1 MASYHGNTHSS
12 EPAKMEQ
19 IITEFFAKSL
29 HIILESRCPYVSS
42 RNYSGEQVLSSPSP
56 SSSSSSSSSFRPRD
70 KWFNLA
76 LRDCPA
82 ALENIDFWRQSNL
95 EPMIV
100 DVVLVQK
107 PNDWDPFNFSSKRGL
122 TRNLSG
128 KERYCYGSDN
138 DEFGCE
144 GKSEKIIERWV
155 LQYESKKSGGN
166 GGCSSGSKRSSTSS
180 HALYKKS
187 ILLLRSLY
195 ATVRLLP
202 AYKLFRDIISS
213 AQIRLYNLG
222 HRVSSFV
229 EPFTHREEA
238 DMQRFVFTPVD
249 TSCGRLCLSV
259 LYRSSVLD
267 VSSEPT
273 TPISPQF
280 IPEYVGS
287 PMAEPLKR
295 FPSGP
300 VSQSS
305 PSSSPFGRRHSWS
318 YDLYRA
324 SPPSVYPSP
333 SPTYSESHAS
343 ITKQHLHRLPPAG
356 LPRHLHDEPPHMKN
370 PSYDEY
376 WPSPTFSLSPS
387 PSPPTYSPGSHISKA
402 LLRSES
408 APVSIPASRLSSIS
422 SLPNNQVMLPSP
434 PMKATRLTISKQ
446 DAHASSTVDKLFP
459 FSKGETGKISMVKAS
474 SNSSPSKSYS
484 RSSSRLSFQ
493 DDYDDS
499 EFSGPFVVDD
509 DDMMDPDGQK
519 SRLAVICPA
528 LYAFR
533 NFMHHT
539 LLVVQDDS
547 RRVLI
552 NCRLRRLNIERC
564 IEVLIFI
571 NLTFSQ
577 PLLVDVTRPGSI
589 ALPGNA
595 STPHEPVKKS
605 QDAAVGALVRTLKKA
620 PPLRQD
626 ISLTTQLV
634 HNSKLETLTNT
645 NEVSLNVES
654 SSSVLVASKTTTD
667 ALEELRGYRA
677 MKELLLKQDKLSQE

>member
-1 MASYHGNTHSS
+1 MASHHGHTHS

-56 SSSSSSSSSFRPRD
+56 SSSTSSSSSFRPRD

-100 DVVLVQK
+100 DVILMQW
-107 PNDWDPFNFSSKRGL
+107 PNDWDPLNFSPKGGL
-122 TRNLSG
+122 ERNFSR
-128 KERYCYGSDN
+128 KERDYFGLDN
-138 DEFGCE
+138 DEFGSE

-166 GGCSSGSKRSSTSS
+166 GSGSSGSKRSNSISS

-202 AYKLFRDIISS
+202 AYKLFRDLIST

-229 EPFTHREEA
+229 EPFTRREEA
-238 DMQRFVFTPVD
+238 DMQRFVFTPIE

-259 LYRSSVLD
+259 LYRSSVMD
-267 VSSEPT
+267 VSSEPS

-295 FPSGP
+295 FPSGL
-300 VSQSS
+300 VSHSS
-305 PSSSPFGRRHSWS
+305 PSLSPFGRRHSWS

-324 SPPSVYPSP
+324 SPLSMYPSP
-333 SPTYSESHAS
+333 SPTYSESHA
-343 ITKQHLHRLPPAG
+343 KHCLPPAG
-356 LPRHLHDEPPHMKN
+356 LPRHLHDETAAAHKNN

-376 WPSPTFSLSPS
+376 WNSTMFSPSPS
-387 PSPPTYSPGSHISKA
+387 PSPPTYVPDSLISKS

-408 APVSIPASRLSSIS
+408 APVSIPASRLSSMP
-422 SLPNNQVMLPSP
+422 SLPNKQLMLPSP
-434 PMKATRLTISKQ
+434 PMKATRLNVSKKVTNLGLQ
-446 DAHASSTVDKLFP
+446 QTTSTVDKLFS
-459 FSKGETGKISMVKAS
+459 FGKGEPGKMVVKPS
-474 SNSSPSKSYS
+474 SHSSPSKSFS

-493 DDYDDS
+493 DDYDDT
-499 EFSGPFVVDD
+499 EFSGPFIVDD
-509 DDMMDPDGQK
+509 DDMID
-519 SRLAVICPA
+519 
-528 LYAFR
+528 
-533 NFMHHT
+533 
-539 LLVVQDDS
+539 
-547 RRVLI
+547 
-552 NCRLRRLNIERC
+552 
-564 IEVLIFI
+564 
-571 NLTFSQ
+571 
-577 PLLVDVTRPGSI
+577 PGSRPSSFE
-589 ALPGNA
+589 LQGHPSG
-595 STPHEPVKKS
+595 PHEPGEVFPAKKS
-605 QDAAVGALVRTLKKA
+605 QDAAVGALVCMLKKA

-626 ISLTTQLV
+626 ISVTTQYLQG
-634 HNSKLETLTNT
+634 SKLQALRNYMQNA
-645 NEVSLNVES
+645 NEISNSEEQTIGVQPSTSLNLAS
-654 SSSVLVASKTTTD
+654 SGLIASKTTAD
-667 ALEELRGYRA
+667 ALDELRGYREL
-677 MKELLLKQDKLSQE
+677 KDLLLMQGKNSQA

>member
-1 MASYHGNTHSS
+1 MASYHGNTHS

-95 EPMIV
+95 ETMIV
-100 DVVLVQK
+100 DVILVQRSI
-107 PNDWDPFNFSSKRGL
+107 DWDPLNFSPKRGL
-122 TRNLSG
+122 ARNSSG
-128 KERYCYGSDN
+128 KEQYYYSSDN
-138 DEFGCE
+138 DEFVCE
-144 GKSEKIIERWV
+144 AKNEKIIERWV

-166 GGCSSGSKRSSTSS
+166 GGGSSGSKRSSCTSS

-202 AYKLFRDIISS
+202 AYKLFRDLTSS

-222 HRVSSFV
+222 HRVSSSV

-267 VSSEPT
+267 VSSEPS

-295 FPSGP
+295 FPSGL

-324 SPPSVYPSP
+324 SPPSVNPSPSP

-343 ITKQHLHRLPPAG
+343 LSKQHSRRLPPAG
-356 LPRHLHDEPPHMKN
+356 LPRHLPDETLAAHIKN

-376 WPSPTFSLSPS
+376 WPSPTFSRSPS
-387 PSPPTYSPGSHISKA
+387 PSPPTYVPNSHISKA

-408 APVSIPASRLSSIS
+408 APVSIPVSRLSSMP
-422 SLPNNQVMLPSP
+422 SLLNKQLMPPSP
-434 PMKATRLTISKQ
+434 PTKATRLPVPKQ
-446 DAHASSTVDKLFP
+446 VAHSGPHQTTSTVDKVYSSIIVYIILFL
-459 FSKGETGKISMVKAS
+459 A
-474 SNSSPSKSYS
+474 
-484 RSSSRLSFQ
+484 
-493 DDYDDS
+493 
-499 EFSGPFVVDD
+499 
-509 DDMMDPDGQK
+509 PDK
-519 SRLAVICPA
+519 
-528 LYAFR
+528 Y
-533 NFMHHT
+533 
-539 LLVVQDDS
+539 
-547 RRVLI
+547 
-552 NCRLRRLNIERC
+552 
-564 IEVLIFI
+564 
-571 NLTFSQ
+571 
-577 PLLVDVTRPGSI
+577 
-589 ALPGNA
+589 
-595 STPHEPVKKS
+595 
-605 QDAAVGALVRTLKKA
+605 
-620 PPLRQD
+620 
-626 ISLTTQLV
+626 
-634 HNSKLETLTNT
+634 
-645 NEVSLNVES
+645 
-654 SSSVLVASKTTTD
+654 
-667 ALEELRGYRA
+667 
-677 MKELLLKQDKLSQE
+677 

>member
-1 MASYHGNTHSS
+1 MASSHGNTHS

-29 HIILESRCPYVSS
+29 HIILESRSPYVSS
-42 RNYSGEQVLSSPSP
+42 RNNYSGEQVLSSPSP
-56 SSSSSSSSSFRPRD
+56 SSSPSSSSFKPRD

-100 DVVLVQK
+100 DVILMQR
-107 PNDWDPFNFSSKRGL
+107 PNDWDPSSFSPKRGVA
-122 TRNLSG
+122 RNSSG
-128 KERYCYGSDN
+128 KERYYYGSDN
-138 DEFGCE
+138 DECGCE
-144 GKSEKIIERWV
+144 AKNEKIIERWV

-166 GGCSSGSKRSSTSS
+166 GGGSSGSKRSSSTSS

-202 AYKLFRDIISS
+202 AYKLFRDLISS

-267 VSSEPT
+267 VSLEPS
-273 TPISPQF
+273 TPISPQI

-295 FPSGP
+295 FPSVP

-324 SPPSVYPSP
+324 SPPSVNPSP

-343 ITKQHLHRLPPAG
+343 LSKQRSHRLPPAG
-356 LPRHLHDEPPHMKN
+356 LPRHLHDETPAAHMKN

-376 WPSPTFSLSPS
+376 SPSPMFSPSPS
-387 PSPPTYSPGSHISKA
+387 PSPPPPTYVPGGNISKA

-408 APVSIPASRLSSIS
+408 APVSIPASRLSSMP
-422 SLPNNQVMLPSP
+422 SLPNNQLMLPSP
-434 PMKATRLTISKQ
+434 PMKGTRLTVSKHA
-446 DAHASSTVDKLFP
+446 AHPGLHQTSSTVDKLFS
-459 FSKGETGKISMVKAS
+459 FSKDEPGKMLGVKPS
-474 SNSSPSKSYS
+474 TNSSPSKSFS

-499 EFSGPFVVDD
+499 EFSGPFIVDE
-509 DDMMDPDGQK
+509 DDM
-519 SRLAVICPA
+519 
-528 LYAFR
+528 
-533 NFMHHT
+533 
-539 LLVVQDDS
+539 
-547 RRVLI
+547 
-552 NCRLRRLNIERC
+552 
-564 IEVLIFI
+564 
-571 NLTFSQ
+571 
-577 PLLVDVTRPGSI
+577 VDPGSSLWI
-589 ALPGNA
+589 VVIGLPY
-595 STPHEPVKKS
+595 
-605 QDAAVGALVRTLKKA
+605 R
-620 PPLRQD
+620 
-626 ISLTTQLV
+626 
-634 HNSKLETLTNT
+634 
-645 NEVSLNVES
+645 
-654 SSSVLVASKTTTD
+654 KT
-667 ALEELRGYRA
+667 E
-677 MKELLLKQDKLSQE
+677 

>member
-1 MASYHGNTHSS
+1 MAAYHGNSANS
-12 EPAKMEQ
+12 EPARMEQ

-100 DVVLVQK
+100 DVFLVQR
-107 PNDWDPFNFSSKRGL
+107 PRDWDPLNCSPKRML
-122 TRNLSG
+122 VQNTWG
-128 KERYCYGSDN
+128 KERYYYGSDN
-138 DEFGCE
+138 DDFGCE
-144 GKSEKIIERWV
+144 ANNGKIIERWV
-155 LQYESKKSGGN
+155 LQYESKKTGAN
-166 GGCSSGSKRSSTSS
+166 GVGSSAGKRSTGTSS

-202 AYKLFRDIISS
+202 AYKLFRDLISS

-222 HRVSSFV
+222 HQVSSFA
-229 EPFTHREEA
+229 EPFTPKEEE
-238 DMQRFVFTPVD
+238 DMQHFVFTPVD

-259 LYRSSVLD
+259 AYRSSVFD
-267 VSSEPT
+267 VSSESS

-295 FPSGP
+295 FPTYP
-300 VSQSS
+300 ISQSS
-305 PSSSPFGRRHSWS
+305 PSPSPFARRHSWS
-318 YDLYRA
+318 YDIYRA
-324 SPPSVYPSP
+324 SPPSVNPTP

-343 ITKQHLHRLPPAG
+343 TSKKHTRRLPPAS
-356 LPRHLHDEPPHMKN
+356 LPRNLPSETTAIHLKN

-376 WPSPTFSLSPS
+376 WPSLIFSPS
-387 PSPPTYSPGSHISKA
+387 PSPPAYIAGSHLSKA

-408 APVSIPASRLSSIS
+408 APVSIPASRLSSFPS
-422 SLPNNQVMLPSP
+422 VLSNQTMPHSP
-434 PMKATRLTISKQ
+434 PMKATRVTIIKQ
-446 DAHASSTVDKLFP
+446 VADTGLHIANSTVDKLSS
-459 FSKGETGKISMVKAS
+459 FSKDEPGKMSAVKPS
-474 SNSSPSKSYS
+474 INSSPSKSFS

-499 EFSGPFVVDD
+499 EFSGPFFVDD
-509 DDMMDPDGQK
+509 EDMIDPL
-519 SRLAVICPA
+519 S
-528 LYAFR
+528 
-533 NFMHHT
+533 
-539 LLVVQDDS
+539 
-547 RRVLI
+547 
-552 NCRLRRLNIERC
+552 
-564 IEVLIFI
+564 
-571 NLTFSQ
+571 
-577 PLLVDVTRPGSI
+577 RPGSFDQ
-589 ALPGNA
+589 PHHPMV
-595 STPHEPVKKS
+595 PHEPGGLLLARKS
-605 QDAAVGALVRTLKKA
+605 QDAAVGALVHMLKKA

-626 ISLTTQLV
+626 VSFTAELL
-634 HNSKLETLTNT
+634 HDSKLKTPTNCNQDSNKISEKSNILQYAST
-645 NEVSLNVES
+645 NLAS
-654 SSSVLVASKTTTD
+654 SGLISSKTTSD
-667 ALEELRGYRA
+667 ALDELRGYR
-677 MKELLLKQDKLSQE
+677 ELKDMLLKQGKISQQ